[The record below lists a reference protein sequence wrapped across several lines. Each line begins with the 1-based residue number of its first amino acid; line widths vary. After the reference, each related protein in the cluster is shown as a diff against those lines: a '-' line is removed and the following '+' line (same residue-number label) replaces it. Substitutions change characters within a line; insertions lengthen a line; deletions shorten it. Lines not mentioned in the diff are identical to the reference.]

1 MFTLCIPTMNRFDS
15 FLLHYIPNYLKNE
28 HIDEIIITDENGDDI
43 DKIIKT
49 FGNQT
54 KLKLFKNETRL
65 GPFLNKIRACSYSK
79 NEWIALIDSD
89 NFADENYFKI
99 AKTYL
104 EENSLLTQKNI
115 ILSPSRA
122 KPNFDYSCLDGFVYK
137 KGNFKKNLELEKQK
151 TNSIISHVLMN
162 TGNYIINKFLIDNI
176 NLTNESDNI
185 QYSSACDVIYF
196 NTLLFEQSEL
206 DLNLYVVPNLEYTH
220 VVHDGSIYTTTV
232 RNFGFF
238 NESVYQRYN
247 NLT

>member
-1 MFTLCIPTMNRFDS
+1 
-15 FLLHYIPNYLKNE
+15 LKNE
-28 HIDEIIITDENGDDI
+28 YIDEIVITDETGDDI

-65 GPFLNKIRACSYSK
+65 GPFLNKMKACSYSK

-99 AKTYL
+99 SKTYL
-104 EENSLLTQKNI
+104 EENLLLTQKNI

-122 KPNFDYSCLDGFVYK
+122 NPNFDFSHLSGFVYS
-137 KGNFKKNLELEKQK
+137 KGNFEKNLELEKA
-151 TNSIISHVLMN
+151 NSNIIPKNASNVLMN
-162 TGNYIINKFLIDNI
+162 TGNYVINKFLIDNI

-185 QYSSACDVIYF
+185 KYSSACDVIYF

-206 DLNLYVVPNLEYTH
+206 DLNLHVVPNLEYEH
-220 VVHDGSIYTTTV
+220 VIHAGSIYTTTEKI
-232 RNFGFF
+232 FAFF